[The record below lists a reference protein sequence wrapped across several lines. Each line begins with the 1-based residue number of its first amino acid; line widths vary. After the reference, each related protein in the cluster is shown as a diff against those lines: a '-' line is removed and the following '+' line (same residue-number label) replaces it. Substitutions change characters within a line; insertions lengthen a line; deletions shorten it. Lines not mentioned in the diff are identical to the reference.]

1 MLASTTR
8 ACPLAHPRSASSE
21 TLILLFHASQAIR
34 RPGLAGSSRTPGGGT
49 CRAVPLSPVRASA
62 GGTSGERSPLRPTR
76 PHQHH
81 AHPPVGA
88 APEHR
93 SVAGRLANSAVPLS
107 HGSPALRSL
116 AASSASLA
124 QLRERYAQALPD
136 VSTATAVAME
146 QQAQVAA
153 LPRRR
158 SGSGD
163 LPGGLP
169 ALPAL
174 PRALARQ
181 LAQARRHLER
191 QQQQQQKQ
199 GSEDVPLSR
208 DALTL
213 VLLATAGG
221 ACACMPP
228 ALGAPA
234 GRA

>member
-1 MLASTTR
+1 M
-8 ACPLAHPRSASSE
+8 
-21 TLILLFHASQAIR
+21 
-34 RPGLAGSSRTPGGGT
+34 
-49 CRAVPLSPVRASA
+49 PLSPVRASA

-93 SVAGRLANSAVPLS
+93 PVAGRLANSAVPLS

-191 QQQQQQKQ
+191 QQQQQQQQKQ

-221 ACACMPP
+221 ACACLPP